1 MPVTEFDFK
10 EKYRYQNGF
19 DSYFEQVQPPS
30 IARVLGALST
40 DPWANHTLFV

>member
-19 DSYFEQVQPPS
+19 DSYFEQVHLLMTCCRLWS
-30 IARVLGALST
+30 SVHCFTR
-40 DPWANHTLFV
+40 

>member
-19 DSYFEQVQPPS
+19 DSYFEQVHTS
-30 IARVLGALST
+30 ICCCGPWSSGNTST
-40 DPWANHTLFV
+40 G

>member
-19 DSYFEQVQPPS
+19 DSYFEQVQPPR
-30 IARVLGALST
+30 ITRVLGALPT
-40 DPWANHTLFV
+40 DPWANHTLFI